1 MELQL
6 NLKPKGYS
14 VFLGRGDFSN
24 LSCFTDLNGKVLIL
38 TDDGVP
44 ERHVKTVA
52 AQCENVSVMTVH
64 QGEGAKSFPVF
75 EDICRKLLSLKFGR
89 RDLLIAVGGGVIG
102 DLGGFAASC
111 YMRGIRF
118 INMPTTS
125 LSQIDSSIGG
135 KTAINLNGVK
145 NSIGTFYQ
153 PELVVADPDV
163 LSTLPRRHLNNG
175 LVEAVKAGLIGDA
188 ALFSLFEQTD
198 VYSHIDEIIYRSLCV
213 KKRVVEQDEKES
225 GLRKILNFGHTI
237 GHGVESVY
245 GLSGLLHG
253 ESVAVGML
261 PMIGNEALRERVRAV
276 LKKIDVN
283 PDMPYDP
290 DAVYEA
296 ITRDKKTYGDSISII
311 CVNRPGEAE
320 IREVKTASLRTLLK
334 GQEQ

>member
-52 AQCENVSVMTVH
+52 AQCGNATVMTVH

-296 ITRDKKTYGDSISII
+296 ITRDKKTHGDTISII